1 MVDRDE
7 LKDSEYDGIQEYDN
21 DLPRWWV
28 NLFWIT
34 IVWGVVYAVWFHL
47 PSTPTPQERLAL
59 QMAEIEAKQIKS
71 APPASND
78 PAQEEALLISLVGRP
93 EVVKKGSEIYAA
105 KCLAC
110 HGPQGQGLVGP
121 NLTDDFWIHG
131 GKVTEIK
138 GVIVNGV
145 LEKGMLAWKAMLTND
160 EINAVVAFVWSMHGT
175 NPPNPKPA
183 QGAEVKR

>member
-34 IVWGVVYAVWFHL
+34 IVWGVVYALWFHL
-47 PSTPTPQERLAL
+47 PSTPTPHQRLAA
-59 QMAEIEAKQIKS
+59 QMAEIEALRVKS
-71 APPASND
+71 APPAASN
-78 PAQEEALLISLVGRP
+78 PSEEEPLLIALSAKPSAVTEGA
-93 EVVKKGSEIYAA
+93 EIFKT
-105 KCLAC
+105 KCMAC
-110 HGPQGQGLVGP
+110 HGPLGQGLVGP

-131 GKVTEIK
+131 GKITEVK
-138 GVIVNGV
+138 SVIVNGV

-160 EINAVVAFVWSMHGT
+160 QINAVVAFVWTLHGT
-175 NPPNPKPA
+175 NPANAKA
-183 QGAEVKR
+183 AEGVEVKR